1 MAEENK
7 NYKEMWTM
15 LADPDENWE
24 YEPDAKLLASN
35 VYFHSMMSA
44 IKHLH
49 RATGDFSLTDEEK
62 REEIKNMRKN
72 VKSASWV
79 SSLYGA
85 LVDINPL
92 DDSDQGPDLSG
103 SKE

>member
-24 YEPDAKLLASN
+24 YEPDAKTLASN

-44 IKHLH
+44 VSNLT
-49 RATGDFSLTDEEK
+49 RAVGDFSLTDEERK
-62 REEIKNMRKN
+62 EALKDMRANM
-72 VKSASWV
+72 KSASWV
-79 SSLYGA
+79 STLYTA
-85 LVDINPL
+85 LANPL
-92 DDSDQGPDLSG
+92 EEESEISG

>member
-1 MAEENK
+1 
-7 NYKEMWTM
+7 M
-15 LADPDENWE
+15 LAAPGDKWE

-35 VYFHSMMSA
+35 VYFHSIMSA
-44 IKHLH
+44 VNSLTK
-49 RATGDFSLTDEEK
+49 AVGDFSLTDEEK
-62 REEIKNMRKN
+62 KEAIKEMRAN

-85 LVDINPL
+85 LGQIE
-92 DDSDQGPDLSG
+92 SEEAELSG

>member
-7 NYKEMWTM
+7 NYKEMWSM

-44 IKHLH
+44 VNSLSK
-49 RATGDFSLTDEEK
+49 AVGDFSLTDEE
-62 REEIKNMRKN
+62 RKDALRDMKAN
-72 VKSASWV
+72 LKSASWV
-79 SSLYGA
+79 SALYGA
-85 LVDINPL
+85 LTVTDEEETE
-92 DDSDQGPDLSG
+92 LSG
-103 SKE
+103 SK